1 MPKISDTELF
11 KEIDLIQ
18 ACIERMARN
27 SFLVKGWAITLFV
40 GVLAI
45 FQKGILENL
54 PLLIVVVIIP
64 FFVFWLL
71 DAFFLCTER
80 RYRKLYQ
87 WVIQMRKDGS
97 EEKQYD
103 LDPLRFKNETGC
115 SFYSSLFSMTLT
127 VFFGIPILAAIL
139 TSVCL
144 IGC

>member
-1 MPKISDTELF
+1 MPKISDPELF

-45 FQKGILENL
+45 LQKGILENL

-71 DAFFLCTER
+71 DAFF
-80 RYRKLYQ
+80 RKLYQ
-87 WVIQMRKDGS
+87 WVIQMRKAGS

-103 LDPLRFKNETGC
+103 LNPLRFKNEAGC
-115 SFYSSLFSMTLT
+115 SFYSSLFSITLII
-127 VFFGIPILAAIL
+127 FFGIPILAVIL
-139 TSVCL
+139 ASVYL